1 MSLDVAADL
10 VWVESEAH
18 VHMLKRPGD
27 SCVPM
32 TGRREDRSTR
42 IDLVAKF
49 TPNWHV
55 LYFREVH
62 IIFELNMYTFIDYG
76 SLSLSLS

>member
-32 TGRREDRSTR
+32 RDDGK
-42 IDLVAKF
+42 IDQQES
-49 TPNWHV
+49 NWHV
-55 LYFREVH
+55 LYFSEVH

-76 SLSLSLS
+76 SLSLFLLTMKCA